1 MNPGYDAE
9 HDGWWQPVDDRLAVL
24 LGATAVVG
32 VWQGSRAVPLVL
44 LVAVA
49 VGAVGR
55 RVDVAVLLVAL
66 VSVGA
71 VLGDAA
77 WRSVAPDALGP
88 YRGWATVRG
97 DPEPA
102 GTAMRAVLEVEGER
116 FRVLVYGA
124 RRHRL
129 GRLHD
134 GERVQVVGERVALGG
149 TFRRSQQVRHIVGDL
164 RVELLGDTA
173 TAAPLRRATNRMR
186 DALRRGAERT
196 MASDQAALFL
206 GLVIGDDSRQPPA
219 LVEAFRAGG
228 LSHLTAVSGQNVAYV
243 LALAGLGLRRLPRWW
258 RLAATLALIGWFVVL
273 TRAEPSVVRAGTMAA
288 WSAMA
293 FALGRERTPLRT
305 LCLAAVTLVF
315 VDPLLVWSVGFWLSV
330 GATAGVCVVA
340 PALASRLAGPT
351 WLVAP
356 LSVTLGAQ
364 VGVLLPSVLV
374 FQRFPVL
381 GIPANLLAVPVA
393 GLVMLYGIP
402 AALVAAVLPE
412 VLAQVVMWPSTV
424 ATRWVSVVAELAA
437 RLQPSGVA
445 AVVVGVLELA
455 VLVGLVVARWRD
467 RAAPV
472 RR

>member
-1 MNPGYDAE
+1 MRPGYDPE
-9 HDGWWQPVDDRLAVL
+9 HDGWWQPVDDCLAVL
-24 LGATAVVG
+24 LGAGAVVG
-32 VWQGSRAVPLVL
+32 VWQGGRAVLPAL
-44 LVAVA
+44 LLALA
-49 VGAVGR
+49 VGAIAR
-55 RVDVAVLLVAL
+55 RVDVAVLLVTL
-66 VSVGA
+66 VSAGA

-88 YRGWATVRG
+88 YRGWVTVRG

-102 GTAMRAVLEVEGER
+102 GKAMRVVLEVEGER
-116 FRVLVYGA
+116 FRALVYGA

-129 GRLHD
+129 ERLHD

-149 TFRRSQQVRHIVGDL
+149 TYRRSQQVRHIVGDL
-164 RVELLGDTA
+164 RIEYLGDTA
-173 TAAPLRRATNRMR
+173 TASPLRRASNRMR
-186 DALRRGAERT
+186 EVLRRGAERT
-196 MASDQAALFL
+196 MAADQAALFL
-206 GLVIGDDSRQPPA
+206 GLVIGDDSRQPA
-219 LVEAFRAGG
+219 SLVEAFRAAG

-243 LALAGLGLRRLPRWW
+243 LALAGLVLRRLRRWW
-258 RLAATLALIGWFVVL
+258 RLAATLALISWFVVL
-273 TRAEPSVVRAGTMAA
+273 TRAEPSVVRAGAMAA
-288 WSAMA
+288 WSAVA
-293 FALGRERTPLRT
+293 FALGRERSPLRT

-340 PALASRLAGPT
+340 PALATWLAGPT

-364 VGVLLPSVLV
+364 LGVLLPSVLV
-374 FQRFPVL
+374 FHRLPVL
-381 GIPANLLAVPVA
+381 GTPANLLAVPVA
-393 GLVMLYGIP
+393 GFVMLYGIP
-402 AALVAAVLPE
+402 AALAAAVLPE
-412 VLAQVVMWPSTV
+412 VLARVVMWPCTT

-445 AVVVGVLELA
+445 AVAVGVLELA
-455 VLVGLVVARWRD
+455 LVGGLAVARWRG

>member
-1 MNPGYDAE
+1 
-9 HDGWWQPVDDRLAVL
+9 
-24 LGATAVVG
+24 
-32 VWQGSRAVPLVL
+32 
-44 LVAVA
+44 
-49 VGAVGR
+49 
-55 RVDVAVLLVAL
+55 
-66 VSVGA
+66 
-71 VLGDAA
+71 
-77 WRSVAPDALGP
+77 
-88 YRGWATVRG
+88 
-97 DPEPA
+97 
-102 GTAMRAVLEVEGER
+102 VLEVEGER

-129 GRLHD
+129 GRLDD

-186 DALRRGAERT
+186 DALRRSAERT

-243 LALAGLGLRRLPRWW
+243 IALAGLGLRRLPRWW

-288 WSAMA
+288 WSAVA

-364 VGVLLPSVLV
+364 IGVLLPSVLV

-402 AALVAAVLPE
+402 AALVAAVLPD
-412 VLAQVVMWPSTV
+412 VLAQVVMWPCTV